1 MPLIL
6 QPSLD
11 EHTREEI
18 EAHVEEV
25 RARRMVAVIEYNA
38 GKQAKLENE
47 LNSVN
52 RKLIQQYTMLG
63 KEIEQLDRLDAR
75 LSKRLETI
83 AALQQE
89 GGVVSDMLTGEYDDN
104 V

>member
-11 EHTREEI
+11 EHTREQI

-25 RARRMVAVIEYNA
+25 RARRMVAVIVFNE
-38 GKQAKLENE
+38 GKKAKLENE
-47 LNSVN
+47 LNGVN
-52 RKLIQQYTMLG
+52 RKLIQQYSMLE
-63 KEIEQLDRLDAR
+63 KEIEQLDRLDAK
-75 LSKRLETI
+75 LSKRLEVI

-89 GGVVSDMLTGEYDDN
+89 GGVVSDMLTGEYE
-104 V
+104 

>member
-11 EHTREEI
+11 EHTREQI

-25 RARRMVAVIEYNA
+25 RARRMVAVIEFNA

-63 KEIEQLDRLDAR
+63 KEIEQLDRLDAK

-89 GGVVSDMLTGEYDDN
+89 GGVVSDMLTGEYE
-104 V
+104 